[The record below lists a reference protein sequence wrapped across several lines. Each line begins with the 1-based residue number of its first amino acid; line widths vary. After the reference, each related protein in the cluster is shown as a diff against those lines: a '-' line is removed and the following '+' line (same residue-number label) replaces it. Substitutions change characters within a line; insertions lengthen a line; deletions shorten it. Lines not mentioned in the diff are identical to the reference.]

1 MKILRLILPGLG
13 RLLLG
18 YLVGKVG
25 FDEILHSLAVIRWN
39 FAIVLLV
46 AFMWHVTNTIAWSF
60 AFPADAFRPR
70 LRALIMTKLA
80 GDAVSQLTPLA
91 NMGGEPLKAYL
102 LRNQA
107 PTSRGLASVIIN
119 KTAQVMTGLL
129 FTVVGLGL
137 VVLNWNLPQAVPLPI
152 QIGLTSLLLVA
163 AALIW
168 LLYKKQRH
176 LFSSLLALF
185 RRLGLSLELE
195 SKMIRA
201 VRIDSEI
208 SRFYHEHKTRFALVL
223 LFHAAGWM
231 LGALETYLIL
241 RALGEGVSFDIA
253 FLITSLAVIINSLF
267 FFMPSN
273 IGVLEGGQVFLFMT
287 LGLNPA
293 MGLALGI
300 IKRMRKIFWI
310 SIGWVFLTR
319 LSRQVSRAKA
329 GYTVSDRAGSDR
341 GDSLVVV
348 SQSSEQQMP
357 PRVSY
362 R

>member
-13 RLLLG
+13 LLLLG
-18 YLVGKVG
+18 FLVGKVG
-25 FDEILHSLAVIRWN
+25 LDEILRSLALIRWD
-39 FAIVLLV
+39 FALVLLV
-46 AFMWHVTNTIAWSF
+46 ACMWHVTNTIAWSF
-60 AFPADAFRPR
+60 AFADAFRPR

-129 FTVVGLGL
+129 FTVVGLCL

-152 QIGLTSLLLVA
+152 QIGLTSLLLLA

-168 LLYKKQRH
+168 LLYRKQRH

-185 RRLGLSLELE
+185 RRLGLRMDLVE
-195 SKMIRA
+195 SKMTRA

-208 SRFYHEHKTRFALVL
+208 SRFYHEHKVRFALVL

-231 LGALETYLIL
+231 LGAFETYVIL
-241 RALGEGVSFDIA
+241 RALGEGVSFDVA

-273 IGVLEGGQVFLFMT
+273 IGVLEGGQVFLFLT

-293 MGLALGI
+293 LGLALGI

-310 SIGWVFLTR
+310 SVGWIFLTR
-319 LSRQVSRAKA
+319 LSRQARRGGAEQ
-329 GYTVSDRAGSDR
+329 
-341 GDSLVVV
+341 GDSLVVP
-348 SQSSEQQMP
+348 SHPSELRMP

>member
-1 MKILRLILPGLG
+1 MRILRLILPGLG
-13 RLLLG
+13 LLLLG
-18 YLVGKVG
+18 FLVGKMG
-25 FDEILHSLAVIRWN
+25 LDEILRSLALIRWN
-39 FAIVLLV
+39 FALVLLV
-46 AFMWHVTNTIAWSF
+46 ACMWHVTNTIAWSF
-60 AFPADAFRPR
+60 AFADAFRPR

-129 FTVVGLGL
+129 FTVVGLCL

-152 QIGLTSLLLVA
+152 QIGLTSLLLLA
-163 AALIW
+163 AGLIW
-168 LLYKKQRH
+168 LLYRKQRH

-185 RRLGLSLELE
+185 RRLGLRMDLVE
-195 SKMIRA
+195 SKMTRA

-208 SRFYHEHKTRFALVL
+208 SRFYHEHKVRFALVL

-231 LGALETYLIL
+231 LGALETYVIL
-241 RALGEGVSFDIA
+241 RALGEGVSFDVAI
-253 FLITSLAVIINSLF
+253 LITSLAVIINSLF

-273 IGVLEGGQVFLFMT
+273 IGVLEGGQVFLFLT

-293 MGLALGI
+293 LGLA
-300 IKRMRKIFWI
+300 
-310 SIGWVFLTR
+310 
-319 LSRQVSRAKA
+319 
-329 GYTVSDRAGSDR
+329 
-341 GDSLVVV
+341 
-348 SQSSEQQMP
+348 
-357 PRVSY
+357 
-362 R
+362 